1 MLQDLRFALRS
12 LRKRPAFALL
22 AILTVALGIGINVA
36 MYTIADGVLWKPLP
50 YVESD
55 RLVKFSEMSSS
66 GMLNCSYPNS
76 EDWKTRSGAFEDI
89 VLERPFPLVT
99 LRLTDSVETVAT
111 GFTHAN
117 LFSLLRVQ
125 PVRGR
130 LFTAEEDTA
139 GAEPA
144 GVISDRAWER
154 YFGRDPNVIGRRLRA
169 LVAIEGKQA
178 DSIVIVGVL
187 PPDFRYDNRDLWLPL
202 NRFWGKVDA
211 DRGNHWFS
219 GVGRLKSGVTL
230 QQARA
235 SLDRI
240 SRDLEQQYPSTNKG
254 VRTVPESMIDYS
266 TGKVRTPLLL
276 LFAAVGFV
284 LLIACSN
291 VIHLLMARTVGRGR
305 EIAVRL
311 ALGADRARLLR
322 LLCTESLV
330 IAIAGGALG
339 ILFSSWAVQWA
350 IASQPRLLPRAAQI
364 HVDTS
369 ALLYAIAITAGTLLI
384 LGIIPALSARVQA
397 VEAMQ
402 SVGRGGM
409 SRRRQRV
416 GWGLIAVEIAMASM
430 LLMGAGLMIQTLRN
444 LTQVSLGYE
453 PDNVLAVEF
462 GLSPFQYENQAAVI
476 AANQHMLDA
485 VRGMPG
491 FVSAGFAAPFN
502 IGGNGMLPPVSLP
515 GRDNALTL
523 PLIAATSISPGLLE
537 TLRIPLRAGRFFQPH
552 VTGREEAIVNEEFAR
567 RFFPGESAVG
577 KLIDQAGVRQIVG
590 VVGNTRLQG
599 PISKETPEVYWL
611 DEGVWPHGTLLIR
624 FAGDPASAIT
634 GLRRRI
640 KAVEPGVRLDSL
652 QPLRVAEDLR
662 TALQRFTRGL
672 LLAFAGLAVLLAT
685 LGIYGV
691 ASYGVAQRRREIG
704 VRIALGASAGDVT
717 WLVLRQTFGATLAG
731 GVAGAI
737 GGGLLAKLLAS
748 QFYGV
753 TPREPSIYA
762 AVLGLVAVVALV
774 ASVAPVFTA
783 SRIDPAVSLRQE

>member
-1 MLQDLRFALRS
+1 
-12 LRKRPAFALL
+12 
-22 AILTVALGIGINVA
+22 
-36 MYTIADGVLWKPLP
+36 
-50 YVESD
+50 
-55 RLVKFSEMSSS
+55 
-66 GMLNCSYPNS
+66 
-76 EDWKTRSGAFEDI
+76 
-89 VLERPFPLVT
+89 
-99 LRLTDSVETVAT
+99 
-111 GFTHAN
+111 
-117 LFSLLRVQ
+117 
-125 PVRGR
+125 
-130 LFTAEEDTA
+130 
-139 GAEPA
+139 
-144 GVISDRAWER
+144 
-154 YFGRDPNVIGRRLRA
+154 
-169 LVAIEGKQA
+169 
-178 DSIVIVGVL
+178 
-187 PPDFRYDNRDLWLPL
+187 
-202 NRFWGKVDA
+202 
-211 DRGNHWFS
+211 
-219 GVGRLKSGVTL
+219 
-230 QQARA
+230 
-235 SLDRI
+235 
-240 SRDLEQQYPSTNKG
+240 
-254 VRTVPESMIDYS
+254 
-266 TGKVRTPLLL
+266 
-276 LFAAVGFV
+276 
-284 LLIACSN
+284 

-537 TLRIPLRAGRFFQPH
+537 TLRIPLRAGRFFEPH

-599 PISKETPEVYWL
+599 PVSKETPEVYWL

>member
-1 MLQDLRFALRS
+1 MLQDLRFAVRS

-66 GMLNCSYPNS
+66 GMLNCSYPNA
-76 EDWKTRSGAFEDI
+76 EDWKARSGAFEDI

-99 LRLTDSVETVAT
+99 LRLTDSVENVVA

-125 PVRGR
+125 PVLGR

-169 LVAIEGKQA
+169 LVAIEGTQA

-219 GVGRLKSGVTL
+219 GVGRLKAGVTL

-240 SRDLEQQYPSTNKG
+240 SRDLEQQYPNTNKG
-254 VRTVPESMIDYS
+254 VRAVPESMIDYS

-311 ALGADRARLLR
+311 ALGANRVRLLR

-384 LGIIPALSARVQA
+384 LGIIPALSARIQA

-430 LLMGAGLMIQTLRN
+430 LLMGTGLMIQTLRN

-453 PDNVLAVEF
+453 PDKVLAVEF
-462 GLSPFQYENQAAVI
+462 GLSPFQYANQAAVI

-515 GRDNALTL
+515 GRDNAPTL

-537 TLRIPLRAGRFFQPH
+537 TLRVPLRAGRFFEPH
-552 VTGREEAIVNEEFAR
+552 VEGREEAIVNEEFAR

-577 KLIDQAGVRQIVG
+577 KLIDQGGVRQIVG

-599 PISKETPEVYWL
+599 PVSKETPEVYWL

-640 KAVEPGVRLDSL
+640 KAVEPGVRLESF

-717 WLVLRQTFGATLAG
+717 WLVLRQTCGATLAG

-762 AVLGLVAVVALV
+762 AVLGLVALVALI

>member
-1 MLQDLRFALRS
+1 
-12 LRKRPAFALL
+12 
-22 AILTVALGIGINVA
+22 
-36 MYTIADGVLWKPLP
+36 
-50 YVESD
+50 
-55 RLVKFSEMSSS
+55 
-66 GMLNCSYPNS
+66 
-76 EDWKTRSGAFEDI
+76 
-89 VLERPFPLVT
+89 
-99 LRLTDSVETVAT
+99 
-111 GFTHAN
+111 
-117 LFSLLRVQ
+117 
-125 PVRGR
+125 
-130 LFTAEEDTA
+130 
-139 GAEPA
+139 
-144 GVISDRAWER
+144 
-154 YFGRDPNVIGRRLRA
+154 
-169 LVAIEGKQA
+169 
-178 DSIVIVGVL
+178 
-187 PPDFRYDNRDLWLPL
+187 
-202 NRFWGKVDA
+202 
-211 DRGNHWFS
+211 
-219 GVGRLKSGVTL
+219 
-230 QQARA
+230 
-235 SLDRI
+235 
-240 SRDLEQQYPSTNKG
+240 
-254 VRTVPESMIDYS
+254 
-266 TGKVRTPLLL
+266 
-276 LFAAVGFV
+276 
-284 LLIACSN
+284 
-291 VIHLLMARTVGRGR
+291 
-305 EIAVRL
+305 
-311 ALGADRARLLR
+311 
-322 LLCTESLV
+322 
-330 IAIAGGALG
+330 
-339 ILFSSWAVQWA
+339 
-350 IASQPRLLPRAAQI
+350 
-364 HVDTS
+364 
-369 ALLYAIAITAGTLLI
+369 
-384 LGIIPALSARVQA
+384 
-397 VEAMQ
+397 
-402 SVGRGGM
+402 
-409 SRRRQRV
+409 
-416 GWGLIAVEIAMASM
+416 
-430 LLMGAGLMIQTLRN
+430 
-444 LTQVSLGYE
+444 
-453 PDNVLAVEF
+453 
-462 GLSPFQYENQAAVI
+462 
-476 AANQHMLDA
+476 
-485 VRGMPG
+485 
-491 FVSAGFAAPFN
+491 
-502 IGGNGMLPPVSLP
+502 MLPPVSLP

-762 AVLGLVAVVALV
+762 AVLGLVALVALI